1 MYVYVGKFLGTH
13 GLKGEIKLKSNFEY
27 IDRIL
32 KKGFNFYIGDNKN
45 KEIFSNYRIH
55 KGNYLV
61 VFKGLED
68 INLIE
73 KYINKK
79 VYVLRDDLNLD
90 ANSLVYEDYIGLSC
104 YFNDEFFGM
113 VEDIVDYGRGNYV
126 FIIQG
131 EKEIIIP
138 FSNNFIDKVKDNII
152 YFKNVRGFLSED

>member
-1 MYVYVGKFLGTH
+1 MDFFLLYYFDIILVDFEVIELYVYVGKFLGTH

-79 VYVLRDDLNLD
+79 VYVL
-90 ANSLVYEDYIGLSC
+90 
-104 YFNDEFFGM
+104 
-113 VEDIVDYGRGNYV
+113 
-126 FIIQG
+126 
-131 EKEIIIP
+131 
-138 FSNNFIDKVKDNII
+138 
-152 YFKNVRGFLSED
+152 